1 MTLPEPRPYQV
12 EGVKFLLSR
21 PEAGLF
27 FDPGLG
33 KTRTVL
39 TALKILRV
47 PSSRGRVLA
56 RRTLVVAPLR
66 VAQEVWR
73 QEAAKWQTG
82 LRVELLHGK
91 DKDDALD
98 RDADVY
104 VINPEGLDWLSKRR
118 DSHAVD
124 AGYFDV
130 LVVDESSKFKETR
143 TQRFKTLRAML
154 KNFKRRYILTGSP
167 APKGLMNLFGQIFIL
182 DGGDALGKYITHYR
196 AMYFTP
202 DFFGHDWRL
211 NEGAEQKIYDK
222 IRPLVLRKDATDH
235 LDMPELPVIPPIVV
249 ELPPDARKK
258 YDELREELVL
268 KLRDDRHVV
277 ASSAAVLTNKLR
289 QVANGAIYHSEMP
302 YTLPLKKQDYTVIHD
317 AKLDALGDLLEELE
331 SNPAIVVY
339 EFRHDLERLLARY
352 PGTPHLGGGVSARDF
367 SSSCTMWNAGRLP
380 LLFVQPQSVSHG
392 LNLQEG
398 AGHTLIWFGITW
410 SYEDYDQLIR
420 RLWRQGQKAKRVLN
434 YQIIARATV
443 DERMI
448 AVLKKDKRT
457 QQDLLDAL
465 REELR

>member
-1 MTLPEPRPYQV
+1 M
-12 EGVKFLLSR
+12 LSR

-39 TALKILRV
+39 TALKILRT
-47 PSSRGRVLA
+47 PRNKGKIWA

-118 DSHAVD
+118 SVE

-143 TQRFKTLRAML
+143 TQRFKILRSML
-154 KNFKRRYILTGSP
+154 RHFKRRYILTGSP
-167 APKGLMNLFGQIFIL
+167 APKGLMNLFGQIYIL
-182 DGGDALGKYITHYR
+182 DGGDALGKFITHYR

-211 NEGAEQKIYDK
+211 NEGAEEKIYAK

-235 LDMPELPVIPPIVV
+235 LDMPELPVIPPILID
-249 ELPPDARKK
+249 LPTAARAK
-258 YDELREELVL
+258 YDELRDELVL
-268 KLRDDRHVV
+268 KLSGDKHVV

-289 QVANGAIYHSEMP
+289 QVANGAIYHSEVKSCRECFRTP
-302 YTLPLKKQDYTVIHD
+302 CTCNKQLGWTKIHD
-317 AKLDALGDLLEELE
+317 AKLDALDDLIEELE
-331 SNPAIVVY
+331 GNPAIVAY
-339 EFRHDLERLLARY
+339 EFRHDLERLMARY
-352 PGTPHLGGGVSARDF
+352 PGTPHLGGGVSAADF
-367 SSSCTMWNAGRLP
+367 SLACHQWNAGLLP
-380 LLFVQPQSVSHG
+380 LLFVQPQSVAHG

-420 RLWRQGQKAKRVLN
+420 RLWRQGQRAKRVLN
-434 YQIIARATV
+434 YQIIARQTV
-443 DERMI
+443 DERMM
-448 AVLKKDKRT
+448 AVLRKDKRT

-465 REELR
+465 KEECGL